1 MRCHTRLDSALRA
14 AGVRWARRRLP
25 VGRLLWVVPLAT
37 AQQALERR
45 AVVRV
50 MRQEGPRRALVPA
63 LVLRE
68 RRRELLELLPWV
80 VLLQKTARTC
90 PVRLIT
96 KVFGVK

>member
-45 AVVRV
+45 ELAVRV
-50 MRQEGPRRALVPA
+50 MRQEEPRRALVPA
-63 LVLRE
+63 LVLLRE
-68 RRRELLELLPWV
+68 RRRELLESLPWV
-80 VLLQKTARTC
+80 VLLQITARTC
-90 PVRLIT
+90 PVRLWLT
-96 KVFGVK
+96 

>member
-1 MRCHTRLDSALRA
+1 MRR
-14 AGVRWARRRLP
+14 VP

-45 AVVRV
+45 EFAVQVK
-50 MRQEGPRRALVPA
+50 RQEWPRRAWVPA
-63 LVLRE
+63 LVLLWE
-68 RRRELLELLPWV
+68 RRRELLESLPWV
-80 VLLQKTARTC
+80 VLLQITARTC

>member
-1 MRCHTRLDSALRA
+1 MPGA
-14 AGVRWARRRLP
+14 AGRWALPWSLAGRLP
-25 VGRLLWVVPLAT
+25 LVVPLAT

-63 LVLRE
+63 LVLLV
-68 RRRELLELLPWV
+68 RRRELLGSLPWV

-90 PVRLIT
+90 PVRL
-96 KVFGVK
+96 GVR